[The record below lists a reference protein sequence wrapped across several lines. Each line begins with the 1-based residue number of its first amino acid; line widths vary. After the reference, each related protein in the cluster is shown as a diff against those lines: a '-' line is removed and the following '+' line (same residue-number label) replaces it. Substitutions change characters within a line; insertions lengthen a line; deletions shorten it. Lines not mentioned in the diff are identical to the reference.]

1 MNLKF
6 LKRLKH
12 ILSFKREWNI
22 QPNNVKET
30 KYMKKKKLMT
40 TKKNPKKWKK
50 IKLINTIQKVIT
62 KNLKAVGQ
70 IIKMGGAKNNSI
82 RYIYIF
88 MFYTRSTVAGSTPGY
103 DRCITLY
110 GDV

>member
-1 MNLKF
+1 MFIDAKKSNKILKISIF
-6 LKRLKH
+6 L
-12 ILSFKREWNI
+12 
-22 QPNNVKET
+22 
-30 KYMKKKKLMT
+30 Y
-40 TKKNPKKWKK
+40 KKNPKKWKK
-50 IKLINTIQKVIT
+50 KLINTIQKVIT

-82 RYIYIF
+82 RYIF